1 MAPNAMQALDRLGL
15 ATQIVEAGVEV
26 ERVSIVGADLR
37 KITSVNQTRV
47 KKKCGFNIVAIQ
59 RAELHR
65 VLLSSFGGSALHLDK
80 PLQAIESHS
89 EMPKAIFEDARC
101 SVAHNLSEH

>member
-1 MAPNAMQALDRLGL
+1 MPMQALDRLGL

-47 KKKCGFNIVAIQ
+47 KKKFGFNIVAIQ
-59 RAELHR
+59 
-65 VLLSSFGGSALHLDK
+65 
-80 PLQAIESHS
+80 
-89 EMPKAIFEDARC
+89 
-101 SVAHNLSEH
+101 